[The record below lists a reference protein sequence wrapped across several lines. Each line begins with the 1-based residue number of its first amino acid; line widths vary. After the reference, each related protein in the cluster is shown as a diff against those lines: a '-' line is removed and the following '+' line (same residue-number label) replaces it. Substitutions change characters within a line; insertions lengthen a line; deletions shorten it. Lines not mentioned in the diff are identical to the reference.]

1 MEGVFMNL
9 RQIFQNRFKHA
20 IQMLK
25 NPEAGP
31 KRILFSSSDLS
42 NAATLERLHDQ
53 FPHKKRGAFY
63 LYRLSLED
71 KHEAIASNV
80 RKAFRGARKNGG
92 RNMSRDN
99 ESHPVSTSLYV
110 GTSGNMHHRFRNHL
124 GIGHGKATWALYLS
138 AWAVPLKAEFVVEY
152 FEFKETTAEDI
163 ELIEG
168 VLWDS
173 LLPLFGKK
181 GGK

>member
-1 MEGVFMNL
+1 MNL
-9 RQIFQNRFKHA
+9 GQIIQNRFKRA
-20 IQMLK
+20 IQILN
-25 NPEAGP
+25 NPEAGS

-42 NAATLERLHDQ
+42 DAATLARLHDQ
-53 FPHKKRGAFY
+53 FPREKRGAFY

-71 KHEAIASNV
+71 KHEASASNV
-80 RKAFRGARKNGG
+80 RKAFRGARKNGE

-99 ESHPVSTSLYV
+99 ESHPVSVSLYV
-110 GTSGNMHHRFRNHL
+110 GTSGNMHHRFRTHL
-124 GIGHGKATWALYLS
+124 GIGQGKTTWALYLS
-138 AWAVPLKAEFVVEY
+138 AWAVPLKAKFVVEY
-152 FEFKETTAEDI
+152 FEFKETTAEDA